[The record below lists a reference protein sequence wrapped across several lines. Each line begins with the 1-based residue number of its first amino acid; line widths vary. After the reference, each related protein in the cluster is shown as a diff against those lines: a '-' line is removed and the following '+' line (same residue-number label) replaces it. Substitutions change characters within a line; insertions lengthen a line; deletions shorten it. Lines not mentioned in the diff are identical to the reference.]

1 MLFVFFRFS
10 GGQQKT
16 GLEFLMADRG
26 AGVVPVACSLMASFI
41 SAISLLG
48 VTRQTLVININF
60 QNQGLSRITN
70 LPPIQL
76 ILPFKIQL
84 YLLTLPYKI
93 STFMDNSYLGQIMQF
108 FFPIV
113 FFGFR

>member
-1 MLFVFFRFS
+1 MIGHQPITFDFVNDARVIVDKIITFIMLFVFFRFS

-48 VTRQTLVININF
+48 VTRQTLVIT
-60 QNQGLSRITN
+60 QTIT
-70 LPPIQL
+70 
-76 ILPFKIQL
+76 
-84 YLLTLPYKI
+84 
-93 STFMDNSYLGQIMQF
+93 
-108 FFPIV
+108 FPN
-113 FFGFR
+113 

>member
-1 MLFVFFRFS
+1 MYVTIKAPDHNIWFGHLSMMLELFVLKNRTFIMLFLCSRFS

-48 VTRQTLVININF
+48 VTRQTLVITQTIN
-60 QNQGLSRITN
+60 NHLS
-70 LPPIQL
+70 
-76 ILPFKIQL
+76 
-84 YLLTLPYKI
+84 
-93 STFMDNSYLGQIMQF
+93 
-108 FFPIV
+108 
-113 FFGFR
+113 